1 MADTYTKLFIHVV
14 FAVKGR
20 ENLISPRWKDDLY
33 KYINGIIVNSDQ
45 KLMIIN
51 GMPDHIHILLG
62 VKPTIVFSDLIRD
75 IKANSSQFINEKRYV
90 LGRFEWQQ
98 GFGAFTCNPAELNT
112 IINYIKNQEEH
123 HNTKKFKDEYID
135 LLNYNMIEYKNE
147 YLFDDV

>member
-75 IKANSSQFINEKRYV
+75 IKANSSQFINEKI
-90 LGRFEWQQ
+90 RF
-98 GFGAFTCNPAELNT
+98 GK
-112 IINYIKNQEEH
+112 I
-123 HNTKKFKDEYID
+123 
-135 LLNYNMIEYKNE
+135 
-147 YLFDDV
+147 